1 GGGPGRAGAGGGAPV
16 GPPAHGAR
24 PRGGPRRGRPPAR
37 ARGGGARAGSPR
49 RPRAA
54 APRRAASMSPL
65 RPIPEGLPTITP
77 HLVVSDAARAI
88 ELYAAALGAHE
99 ISRIVGPDG
108 RRVVFAELILGDSRF
123 FVVDEFP
130 EQRAFSPTT
139 LGGTPVALHVYFADV
154 DAAYARAVA

>member
-1 GGGPGRAGAGGGAPV
+1 
-16 GPPAHGAR
+16 
-24 PRGGPRRGRPPAR
+24 
-37 ARGGGARAGSPR
+37 
-49 RPRAA
+49 
-54 APRRAASMSPL
+54 MSPL

-154 DAAYARAVA
+154 DAAYARAVAAGMRVEIPLADFFWGERYGSLIDPFGHHWGLASRIEDLSPADVQARARDFYGRDRS